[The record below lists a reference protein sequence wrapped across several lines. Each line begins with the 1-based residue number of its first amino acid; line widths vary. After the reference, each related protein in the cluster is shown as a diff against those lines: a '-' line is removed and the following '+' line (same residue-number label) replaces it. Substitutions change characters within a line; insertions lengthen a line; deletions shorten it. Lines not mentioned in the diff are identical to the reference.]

1 MSARSKKIEPF
12 TVIVTTVMV
21 IICFLTLYPIWYTV
35 VLSFNDAN
43 DAMLGGIYWWPR
55 QFSMES
61 YKTVLTDDSIISAF
75 IMSLLR
81 TGLGTVSHVFF
92 TAMTAFAFSK
102 KKLIGRNFY
111 LAIGTFTM
119 FFNGGLIP
127 LYLLLKNI
135 GLLNN
140 FLVFI
145 FPTMFNFFHLIIFTS
160 FFKGIPV
167 SLEESAMI
175 DGANELRT
183 FVQIILPLSMP
194 VMATIALFQGVWHWN
209 DFFWGIIFVNDE
221 VLQPIATFLYRMIAE
236 SSSSQMKMNMPGGF
250 TATAVN
256 TQSIKLATM
265 VIATA
270 PIVFVYPFMQR
281 YFVKGIMIG
290 SVKG

>member
-1 MSARSKKIEPF
+1 MKIKSKRPDTF
-12 TVIVTTVMV
+12 TLFNYLIMA
-21 IICFLTLYPIWYTV
+21 IICFVTIYPIWYTF

-43 DAMLGGIYWWPR
+43 DTMLGGIYWWPR
-55 QFSMES
+55 ELSFKS
-61 YKTVLTDDSIISAF
+61 YTTVLTDDSILSSF
-75 IMSLLR
+75 IMSILR
-81 TGLGTVSHVFF
+81 TVIGTVTHVFF
-92 TAMTAFAFSK
+92 TAMTAYAFSK
-102 KKLIGRNFY
+102 KKLIGRNFF
-111 LAIGTFTM
+111 LAMGTFTM

-127 LYLLLKNI
+127 FYLLLKNI
-135 GLLNN
+135 NLLNN

-145 FPTMFNFFHLIIFTS
+145 IPTMFNFFHLIIFTS
-160 FFKGIPV
+160 FFKGIPD

-175 DGANELRT
+175 DGAHELRI

-194 VMATIALFQGVWHWN
+194 VIATIALFQGVWHWN
-209 DFFWGIIFVNDE
+209 DFFWGIIFINDE
-221 VLQPIATFLYRMIAE
+221 ILQPIATFLYRMIAE

-256 TQSIKLATM
+256 SQSIKLATM

-270 PIVFVYPFMQR
+270 PIVFVYPFLQK

>member
-1 MSARSKKIEPF
+1 MKLQSKKIDAF
-12 TVIVTTVMV
+12 TIIITIIMV
-21 IICFLTLYPIWYTV
+21 LICFATIYPIWYTI
-35 VLSFNDAN
+35 VLSFNDAA
-43 DAMLGGIYWWPR
+43 DAQLGGIYWWPR
-55 QFSMES
+55 EFSLES
-61 YKTVLTDDSIISAF
+61 YSTVLTDDSILSSF
-75 IMSLLR
+75 IMSLIR
-81 TGLGTVSHVFF
+81 TVVGTVTHVFF
-92 TAMTAFAFSK
+92 TAMTAYAFSK
-102 KKLIGRNFY
+102 KKLIGRNFF

-127 LYLLLKNI
+127 FYLLLKNI
-135 GLLNN
+135 NLLNT

-145 FPTMFNFFHLIIFTS
+145 IPTMFNFFHLIIFTS
-160 FFKGIPV
+160 FFKGVPE

-175 DGANELRT
+175 DGAHELRT

-194 VMATIALFQGVWHWN
+194 VIATIALFQGVWHWN

-256 TQSIKLATM
+256 SQSIKLATM

-270 PIVFVYPFMQR
+270 PIVFVYPFMQK